1 MSCKV
6 SKFDFCYL
14 VQESF
19 KSPEFNFEV
28 DISNDTFTLEIN
40 KKGTGNI
47 KRYPTIKKDANTLI
61 FDAFDFKVGVYEY
74 KLFWD
79 RQSKTDAVVFGEI
92 KASDKPNEC
101 GCKEVDRKEVIV
113 NDEVVVIEIPA
124 VKGEKGDKGDK
135 GEDIIID
142 LYVDENM
149 YLHYSSIGEANIQF
163 KIENGYLIIS

>member
-19 KSPEFNFEV
+19 KSPEFHFEV

-47 KRYPTIKKDANTLI
+47 KRYPTTKKDDNTLI

-79 RQSKTDAVVFGEI
+79 RNGKNDAVVFGEI

-101 GCKEVDRKEVIV
+101 GCEEVDKKEVIV

-124 VKGEKGDKGDK
+124 VKGDKGDK

-149 YLHYSSIGEANIQF
+149 NLHYSSIGEANIQF
-163 KIENGYLIIS
+163 RVENGNLIIS